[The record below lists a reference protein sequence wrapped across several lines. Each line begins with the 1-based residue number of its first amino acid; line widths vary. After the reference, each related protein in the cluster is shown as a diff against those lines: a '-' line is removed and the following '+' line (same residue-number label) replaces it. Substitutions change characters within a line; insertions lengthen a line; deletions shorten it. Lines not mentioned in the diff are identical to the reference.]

1 MGLIGL
7 LIAVIL
13 FILYLVFS
21 NTPLSPFNDSKFTP
35 KGIQDSAQS
44 AMDKTFEN
52 YKINNS
58 HWEENKVNSTDLP

>member
-1 MGLIGL
+1 MGLLGL
-7 LIAVIL
+7 LIAAVL

-44 AMDKTFEN
+44 AMDKTLEN
-52 YKINNS
+52 YKLEQNQTKSI
-58 HWEENKVNSTDLP
+58 DLP